1 MKENQLQ
8 RRKDLAMI
16 HLAKKD
22 LGLDDDLYRSVLQEL
37 CGVESSADLDAL
49 GRRKLIAYFREKG
62 WGRNDYTRGKPRN
75 SSNTDRKRLM
85 SKIEAFL
92 AEAGRPWSYADGMAK
107 RMFKVERL
115 TFCTPVHLNKIIA
128 ALTYDARRHGRRV
141 A

>member
-1 MKENQLQ
+1 VKENQLQ

-62 WGRNDYTRGKPRN
+62 WGRND
-75 SSNTDRKRLM
+75 
-85 SKIEAFL
+85 
-92 AEAGRPWSYADGMAK
+92 
-107 RMFKVERL
+107 
-115 TFCTPVHLNKIIA
+115 
-128 ALTYDARRHGRRV
+128 
-141 A
+141 